1 MNIGYYPGCALHG
14 SSNDYEQSLKACLGA
29 LGVGL
34 QEVKDWICC
43 GATAAH
49 SLNHKLAMALPAR
62 NLALAE
68 RDGFSEVFAPCPL
81 CSMQLLKVRKAVED
95 KAVRHELSQIVEAEI
110 RGEAKVLNAIQLFEG
125 VGLDKLKTAV
135 KKPLQS
141 LNAACYY
148 GCLLL
153 RPPDVVQFDDFEQPK
168 SMETL
173 LAALG
178 AKTVEWSYKTE
189 CCGAGMTMASEEIV
203 LDLAYKILSNA
214 IEHGANCLVVAC
226 PMCHVN
232 LDMKQAAVERKYG
245 KRISMP
251 VYYLSDVV
259 GMALGLSGEQLGI
272 NRHFVTSAPKA
283 PVAVAVAKAGS
294 PAKAAVAPAAA
305 KAGPPAEAAARPA
318 EVKQDRN

>member
-14 SSNDYEQSLKACLGA
+14 SSNDYDQSLKACLGA
-29 LGVGL
+29 LGVSL

-68 RDGFSEVFAPCPL
+68 RDGFKQVFAPCPL
-81 CSMQLLKVRKAVED
+81 CSMQLLKVRQAVAD
-95 KAVRHELSQIVEAEI
+95 DGLRQELSQIVEAEL
-110 RGEAKVLNAIQLFEG
+110 RGDAEVLNLIQLFQNIG
-125 VGLDKLKTAV
+125 GDRLKTAV
-135 KKPLQS
+135 KQPLES
-141 LNAACYY
+141 MTAACYY

-153 RPPDVVQFDDFEQPK
+153 RPPDVVKFDDCEQPK

-178 AKTVEWSYKTE
+178 AKTVEWSYQTE
-189 CCGAGMTMASEEIV
+189 CCGAGMTMASEDTV
-203 LDLAYKILSNA
+203 LELASKILTNA
-214 IEHGANCLVVAC
+214 VEHGANCVVVAC

-245 KRISMP
+245 KQLNLA

-259 GMALGLSGEQLGI
+259 GLALGLSGEQLGI
-272 NRHFVTSAPKA
+272 DRHFVTPAPTSAKT
-283 PVAVAVAKAGS
+283 AVAGDPGAKH
-294 PAKAAVAPAAA
+294 
-305 KAGPPAEAAARPA
+305 
-318 EVKQDRN
+318 